1 MSLPAKKAIEIDEN
15 ITHYV
20 HKMLN
25 HEMVLKYEENKCVE
39 CGFCHRVC
47 PITFSIYDEAYK
59 KTAIG
64 TPKQMNIESSKKIVV
79 DVEKCIHCGLC
90 SIICP
95 GFALELLINGE
106 NKLLLIENG
115 SIPEFKEEIHELKNG
130 NKVRKIVD
138 GSITIT
144 CTEKDDSI
152 IQKFTEEC
160 ATGAL
165 SKKNKDIEI
174 DKKLCILCFKC
185 SEAAEKYDN
194 ISVKVFRD
202 RFMQVKGEPGSVW
215 NAIMLRVLG
224 KEGKI
229 KGIISKSQNKLV
241 DAMMR
246 LLAKE
251 KEAENEEKN

>member
-1 MSLPAKKAIEIDEN
+1 MSLPSKKTIEIDEN

-25 HEMVLKYEENKCVE
+25 HEMVLKYEDSKCVQ
-39 CGFCHRVC
+39 CSFCHRVC
-47 PITFSIYDEAYK
+47 PVTISIYDEIYK

-64 TPKQMNIESSKKIVV
+64 TPDEMKIDSEKKIVIDV
-79 DVEKCIHCGLC
+79 DKCIHCGLC

-115 SIPEFKEEIHELKNG
+115 SIPEFKEEIHVLKNG

-138 GSITIT
+138 GSITIESN
-144 CTEKDDSI
+144 EKDDSI
-152 IQKFTEEC
+152 IQKFSNEC

-165 SKKNKDIEI
+165 SKKDKNIEI

-185 SEAAEKYDN
+185 SEASKNYEKIN
-194 ISVKVFRD
+194 VKVFRD
-202 RFMQVKGEPGSVW
+202 RFMNVNGEPGSVW
-215 NAIMLRVLG
+215 NAVMLRVLG

-229 KGIISKSQNKLV
+229 KGIISKNQNKLI
-241 DAMMR
+241 DSMMS
-246 LLAKE
+246 LLSKE
-251 KEAENEEKN
+251 KETGKD